1 MILELK
7 TESKTYTTDSIDISF
22 GTMEDIIN
30 VLDFD
35 NLNDTNQIGVAVLKA
50 SKQIKPFLKELFPE
64 VTDEEL
70 RTVKTSNII
79 DIFKRIYKYATEE
92 LGNLND
98 KTKN

>member
-7 TESKTYTTDSIDISF
+7 TENKTYTTESIDISF

-35 NLNDTNQIGVAVLKA
+35 NLNDTKQIGVAVLKA

-79 DIFKRIYKYATEE
+79 GIFKRIYKYATEE
-92 LGNLND
+92 LGNLNE

>member
-7 TESKTYTTDSIDISF
+7 TENKTYTTESIDISF

-35 NLNDTNQIGVAVLKA
+35 NLNDTKQIGVAVLKA

-64 VTDEEL
+64 VTEEEL

-79 DIFKRIYKYATEE
+79 GIFKRIYKYATEE
-92 LGNLND
+92 LGNLNE

>member
-1 MILELK
+1 
-7 TESKTYTTDSIDISF
+7 
-22 GTMEDIIN
+22 MEDIIN

-35 NLNDTNQIGVAVLKA
+35 NLNDTKQIGVAVLKA

-79 DIFKRIYKYATEE
+79 GIFKRIYKYATEE

>member
-7 TESKTYTTDSIDISF
+7 TENKTYTTESIDISF

-35 NLNDTNQIGVAVLKA
+35 NLSDTKQIGVAVLKA

-79 DIFKRIYKYATEE
+79 GIFKRIYKYATDE
-92 LGNLND
+92 LGNLNE

>member
-7 TESKTYTTDSIDISF
+7 TENKTYTAESIDISF

-35 NLNDTNQIGVAVLKA
+35 NLSDTKQIGVAVLKA

-79 DIFKRIYKYATEE
+79 GIFKRIYKYATEE
-92 LGNLND
+92 LGNLNE